1 MLFDPAGPGYQ
12 VSIWVAL
19 AIAGT
24 FTLLMVF
31 ALTKIVQARRRR
43 PVTGQEEL
51 VGQVGVVRKALDPAG
66 LVFIHG
72 ELWQARSDDEPIGIG
87 NEVVVE
93 SIDEGLV
100 VHVRRAEAAVP
111 VTA

>member
-1 MLFDPAGPGYQ
+1 
-12 VSIWVAL
+12 
-19 AIAGT
+19 
-24 FTLLMVF
+24 VF
-31 ALTKIVQARRRR
+31 N
-43 PVTGQEEL
+43 
-51 VGQVGVVRKALDPAG
+51 
-66 LVFIHG
+66 HG

>member
-1 MLFDPAGPGYQ
+1 

-51 VGQVGVVRKALDPAG
+51 VGQVGVVRKTLDPAG

-72 ELWQARSDDEPIGIG
+72 ELWQARSDDEPIGVG
-87 NEVVVE
+87 EEVVVTG
-93 SIDEGLV
+93 IDEGLV
-100 VHVRRAEAAVP
+100 IQVRRPEAAVP

>member
-1 MLFDPAGPGYQ
+1 MT
-12 VSIWVAL
+12 W
-19 AIAGT
+19 
-24 FTLLMVF
+24 
-31 ALTKIVQARRRR
+31 QATHRQRYLK

-93 SIDEGLV
+93 SIDEGLI